1 MQQPFWS
8 LTVATETTP
17 QFVENDLA
25 KILQEMAAQYEAETG
40 KTLYP
45 AQIDQLLI
53 NIVAYR
59 EGVVRSAIQDAAL
72 QNLVQY
78 ARAPAIDCLAAFY
91 GLTRLPAAPAI
102 AEMRWEF
109 EAPPEHSYV
118 FAAGEIIVEANTQGG
133 VFKFA
138 NESDLIILAGSTHF
152 DYTALCQTAGDAA
165 NDLPA
170 HSVTRANFVYP
181 DALKGK
187 FFNVS
192 QTTGGAQEET
202 DERLRERL
210 LQAPE
215 KFSMGSAARYKAVAM
230 AQNQN
235 IADVAVFSPS
245 ANGSVHVVLLGYNGK
260 EVGDSLRLKV
270 LNALN
275 DERERMLGDKISVFE
290 AESVEYELKIA
301 VTLKKN
307 AVADLALLNLKK
319 AAVQFAS
326 DLQQTLGADIVPS
339 AFLAALNASAADVYS
354 VEILSPAAPQE
365 LSVYQYPKATAI
377 SVEVRGVAN
386 E

>member
-1 MQQPFWS
+1 MDN
-8 LTVATETTP
+8 LNAP

-25 KILQEMAAQYEAETG
+25 QILQEMAAQYEKETG

-91 GLTRLPAAPAI
+91 GLTRLAATPAI
-102 AEMRWEF
+102 AEMRWQFDE
-109 EAPPEHSYV
+109 PPEHSYV
-118 FAAGEIIVEANTQGG
+118 FAAGEIVVEAATTKD

-152 DYTALCQTAGDAA
+152 DYTALCQTAGAAA
-165 NDLPA
+165 NDIA
-170 HSVTRANFVYP
+170 AGDINRANFVFP

-192 QTTGGAQEET
+192 ATTGGAQEET
-202 DERLRERL
+202 DERLRVRL
-210 LQAPE
+210 LAAPE

-235 IADVAVFSPS
+235 IADAAVFSPTS
-245 ANGSVHVVLLGYNGK
+245 NGAVHVVLLGYDGK
-260 EVGDSLRLKV
+260 EVGDALRLKV

-290 AESVEYELKIA
+290 AESVDYELKIG

-319 AAVQFAS
+319 AAVQFAD

-339 AFLAALNASAADVYS
+339 AFLAALNATAADVYS
-354 VEILSPAAPQE
+354 VEILSPTEPRE

-377 SVEVRGVAN
+377 SVEVLGVAN